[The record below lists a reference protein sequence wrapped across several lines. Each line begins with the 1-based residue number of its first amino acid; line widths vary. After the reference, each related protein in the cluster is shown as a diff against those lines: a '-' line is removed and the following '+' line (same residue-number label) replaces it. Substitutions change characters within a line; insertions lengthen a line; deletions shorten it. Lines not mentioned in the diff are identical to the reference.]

1 MSSSRP
7 SNPQATVETR
17 SSLPSPMTSRHPPPT
32 PIKIYNVSP
41 GTGMR
46 RMHSDRRKTRTS
58 WRDSIVRSPGF
69 VRSPGIVR
77 PTSIVRSPRQKEEA
91 PPTPSVIEPR
101 SATGSRKR
109 GDAILALVLFN
120 RRTRVPIFRRIAIP
134 GRKKAVDSPTSPQKT
149 PGSTSSTDP
158 QREFDDEKLFKL
170 IRAEYGRMRGTT
182 YHTIANLFRARDVRD
197 VGFLSFSK
205 ASQLIKSDRGSQRRK
220 TFPVSGDDGFA
231 ESEMLALYRSPKL
244 GRGEYA
250 WVDWIGRRPENNGV
264 VGSEKIALEL
274 VEGWCVRKIGLA
286 LVAVLL
292 ASALSALLWTFLGA
306 GGCTLCF
313 LRTETQTGFRNA
325 GGRLETGLML
335 GLLVLLLGWTT
346 VGAWAFLSWLV

>member
-7 SNPQATVETR
+7 SNPQTTVETR

-32 PIKIYNVSP
+32 PIKIYNVTP

-69 VRSPGIVR
+69 IRSPGIVR

-134 GRKKAVDSPTSPQKT
+134 GRKKAVDSPTSPQKS
-149 PGSTSSTDP
+149 PGSNSSTDP
-158 QREFDDEKLFKL
+158 QREFDDERLFKL

-205 ASQLIKSDRGSQRRK
+205 ASQLLKSDRGSQRRK

-244 GRGEYA
+244 GREEYA

-264 VGSEKIALEL
+264 MGSEKIALEL
-274 VEGWCVRKIGLA
+274 VEGWCVRKIGMA

-292 ASALSALLWTFLGA
+292 ASVLSALLWTFLGA

-313 LRTETQTGFRNA
+313 LRNETQTGFRNA

-346 VGAWAFLSWLV
+346 VGGWVFLSWLV